1 MRRVVRSVVRCV
13 VRRVVRRE
21 VRRQVRRQ
29 VGFAPAYG
37 VVARTALL
45 AERPATAPA
54 STIQH
59 CR

>member
-21 VRRQVRRQ
+21 VRRQ